1 MVSNSFEELQKKVA
15 NFVSERSWEQFHNP
29 KNLAMSIAIESSEI
43 MELFQW
49 KTTDESI
56 DDLNNNQKL
65 KQELAFELADVLIY
79 CLSLSY
85 RTDIDLEKAILEKLE
100 INGSRF
106 PVKKVYGILPPEQ
119 E

>member
-1 MVSNSFEELQKKVA
+1 MVSSDFKKLPKKVA
-15 NFVSERSWEQFHNP
+15 DFVSERDWDKFHSP
-29 KNLAMSIAIESSEI
+29 KNLAMSIAIESAEI

-56 DDLNNNQKL
+56 DDLNSNHKL

-100 INGSRF
+100 INGDRF
-106 PVKKVYGILPPEQ
+106 PAKRVYGILPPDEP
-119 E
+119 

>member
-1 MVSNSFEELQKKVA
+1 
-15 NFVSERSWEQFHNP
+15 
-29 KNLAMSIAIESSEI
+29 MSIAIESSEI

-56 DDLNNNQKL
+56 DDLNNNQQL

-100 INGSRF
+100 INNGRF
-106 PVKKVYGILPPEQ
+106 PVKKVSGILPPDKN
-119 E
+119 